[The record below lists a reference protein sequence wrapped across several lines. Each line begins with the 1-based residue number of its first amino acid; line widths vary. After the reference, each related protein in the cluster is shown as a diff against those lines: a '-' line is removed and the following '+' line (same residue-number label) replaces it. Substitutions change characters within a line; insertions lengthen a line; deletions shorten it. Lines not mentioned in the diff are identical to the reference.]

1 VTGKGECA
9 LPLPDQLAVNGA
21 VAWTAFI
28 EAGYPKGRLVQVEA
42 LRYLNLAGLAKR
54 SGRDGPRRDEAAP
67 PAAAP
72 RPLKVLVL
80 GDLIPTSMDH
90 LLGMLVDAMTLLPR
104 QCQVTF
110 KPHPG
115 YAVDLAKYRSLAAGE
130 TAEPLAQILPEYDVA
145 VSANSTSAA
154 VDAYVAGLPVI
165 IGVDGDDL
173 NLSPLR
179 GQTGACFVSSPQDMA
194 AALQAI
200 GSVGSAPDRD
210 REEFFCLDDEMPRW
224 QRLLAMATG

>member
-1 VTGKGECA
+1 
-9 LPLPDQLAVNGA
+9 
-21 VAWTAFI
+21 
-28 EAGYPKGRLVQVEA
+28 
-42 LRYLNLAGLAKR
+42 
-54 SGRDGPRRDEAAP
+54 
-67 PAAAP
+67 
-72 RPLKVLVL
+72 
-80 GDLIPTSMDH
+80 MDH